1 MTLRWPAAGLLL
13 ALTAGAG
20 LAVLILT
27 SCSGGGG
34 ESSIA
39 YRPTRTPSSR
49 TVTQTPPTRSPVTT
63 GAPAASP
70 SGLTPPAATPSVAPP
85 PPPPPEETTPPGP
98 EPTLLPAET
107 PPSALPD
114 LVILDM
120 FVSNDRVGLR
130 LANRGRR
137 ALPTGHQVEF
147 GLRGVTAETVKLG
160 QTLLPG
166 TSVAIVL
173 ESQVIYRPETVLAVV
188 DPNNVIPE
196 EDDDNNSLPKRLA
209 PDVTLDL
216 AAADVLRAADEPR
229 LQVVIQNL
237 TDAPVAQVEVVVTV
251 YLGSAG
257 DPTDESTHQLN
268 IEPQG
273 FETLEVIGVAALA
286 GARLRVVAEMTD
298 LTDADPANNVWQ
310 GIIS

>member
-1 MTLRWPAAGLLL
+1 MTLRCPAVGSLL
-13 ALTAGAG
+13 ALIAGAS
-20 LAVLILT
+20 LAVLALA

-39 YRPTRTPSSR
+39 HRPTRTPSSP
-49 TVTQTPPTRSPVTT
+49 TAAQTPGTRAPVTT
-63 GAPAASP
+63 GTPAASP

-85 PPPPPEETTPPGP
+85 PTDTPEETTPPGP
-98 EPTLLPAET
+98 EPTLPPAGT
-107 PPSALPD
+107 PPSTLPD

-130 LANRGRR
+130 LANRGKS
-137 ALPTGHQVEF
+137 ALPAGHQVEF
-147 GLRGVTAETVKLG
+147 GLRSVTAETVKLG

-166 TSVAIVL
+166 TSVTIVL
-173 ESQVIYRPETVLAVV
+173 ESQMIYRPETVLAVV
-188 DPNNVIPE
+188 DPSNVIPE
-196 EDDDNNSLPKRLA
+196 EDDDNNALPKRLA

-216 AAADVLRAADEPR
+216 AVHDVLRAADGPR

-237 TDAPVAQVEVVVTV
+237 TDAPVGQVEVVVTV
-251 YLGSAG
+251 YLGSAS

-273 FETLEVIGVAALA
+273 FETVEVVGVAALA
-286 GARLRVVAEMTD
+286 GARLRVVAEMTN